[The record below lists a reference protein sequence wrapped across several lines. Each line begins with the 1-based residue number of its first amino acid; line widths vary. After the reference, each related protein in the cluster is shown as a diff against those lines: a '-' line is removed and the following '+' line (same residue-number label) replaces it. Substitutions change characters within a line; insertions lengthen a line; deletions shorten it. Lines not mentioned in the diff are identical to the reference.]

1 VFFSFQSSGPNCLP
15 EGLRGTMK
23 MGAATSNSSSPEH
36 IIFDFERDVA
46 SNKQKRFRHPNAA
59 LFHIA
64 FKGAS
69 VLVYLFGGFIFD
81 EAFLG
86 TFVALILLISM
97 DFWTVKNVTGRLMV
111 GLRWWNFIDDEGNSH
126 WVFENK
132 YSKDRPDDGK
142 LNLTIDE
149 SGQNA
154 ADASLFWSA
163 LILTPVVWLLL
174 LLVSVFRLNIQWFM
188 IVSLALILSASNL
201 YGYIRCKVGS
211 SDIKSAVT
219 QYVGKQI
226 LFNFMSSTTATPKSP
241 GHNIPNYPTA

>member
-1 VFFSFQSSGPNCLP
+1 
-15 EGLRGTMK
+15 M
-23 MGAATSNSSSPEH
+23 
-36 IIFDFERDVA
+36 
-46 SNKQKRFRHPNAA
+46 
-59 LFHIA
+59 
-64 FKGAS
+64 
-69 VLVYLFGGFIFD
+69 
-81 EAFLG
+81 G

-174 LLVSVFRLNIQWFM
+174 LLVSVFRLNIQWF
-188 IVSLALILSASNL
+188 VSCFLALFPSVSYFKNSLLDDCIT
-201 YGYIRCKVGS
+201 G
-211 SDIKSAVT
+211 
-219 QYVGKQI
+219 
-226 LFNFMSSTTATPKSP
+226 
-241 GHNIPNYPTA
+241 PNSKCIELIWLHPLQSWF